1 MEQPSNDRILP
12 HNDHLHNNNYVEI
25 IGRLI
30 GNLFTMSVYYL
41 LTAIKCVLQILLKK
55 NVILLLI
62 YILLVFCFVNTQL
75 EQIQCSLISAYTITF
90 CLGIL
95 PYYIFMWVSIELFLF
110 ILKCIKTQ
118 INYAKA
124 NKKFSLTG
132 KWYNAD
138 NK

>member
-1 MEQPSNDRILP
+1 MEHPSSDRILP
-12 HNDHLHNNNYVEI
+12 HNDHLHNNNYAAI
-25 IGRLI
+25 IGRLF
-30 GNLFTMSVYYL
+30 GNLCAMSVYYL
-41 LTAIKCVLQILLKK
+41 WTAIKCVLRVFLKK
-55 NVILLLI
+55 NVILLFI
-62 YILLVFCFVNTQL
+62 YSMLLFYIVNAQ
-75 EQIQCSLISAYTITF
+75 QGQMQCTAIGAYVVMF
-90 CLGIL
+90 CLFMI

>member
-12 HNDHLHNNNYVEI
+12 HNDHFHNDNYVEI

-30 GNLFTMSVYYL
+30 GNLFAMSVYYL
-41 LTAIKCVLQILLKK
+41 WKAIKCVLRVFLKE
-55 NVILLLI
+55 NVILLFI
-62 YILLVFCFVNTQL
+62 YSMLLFYIVNHHQG
-75 EQIQCSLISAYTITF
+75 QMQSPV
-90 CLGIL
+90 LGYVLMFLMFMI